1 MPKPIPVA
9 IRRQIVE
16 ARQGGEKL
24 SQIARELGMP
34 YESVRNVWRLYRKAG
49 RIHPNFQA
57 SGRKGARCARKV
69 YFAAVF
75 LKALHPSWGAGLI
88 RQVILQRWPDAQVP
102 SPRSLQRWF
111 ASKRRK
117 GRALVQVEARI
128 GRGKTPHN
136 IWEMDSREGIRLKN
150 GERAIWLLVSDEASG
165 AILSSEVFPP
175 KSSEP
180 IDRRDCAEA
189 FTRDFCALGLAESLA
204 N

>member
-16 ARQGGEKL
+16 RHQGGEKL
-24 SQIARELGMP
+24 SQVAKELGMP
-34 YESVRNVWRLYRKAG
+34 YESVRNVWRLYRKEG

-75 LKALHPSWGAGLI
+75 LKALHPTWGAGLI
-88 RQVILQRWPDAQVP
+88 RQVIRERWPDLQVP

-111 ASKRRK
+111 ASKRPK
-117 GRALVQVEARI
+117 GRKREPAEARI
-128 GRGKTPHN
+128 GRGKAPHN

-150 GERAIWLLVSDEASG
+150 GERVIWLLVSDEASG
-165 AILSSEVFPP
+165 AVLSHEVFPP
-175 KSSEP
+175 EPSEST
-180 IDRRDCAEA
+180 DGSRCA
-189 FTRDFCALGLAESLA
+189 
-204 N
+204 